1 MLGRPKNLEINVLLK
16 DAGRCAKIKKRF
28 GYAASNYEV
37 AAMHYKEI
45 LFHEKA
51 ASCLTMAFFYYQ
63 IEKKDARDSG
73 RSDDAKFSDE
83 RANEIL
89 DKRGDET
96 ISGLCRLFHQ
106 SPIGTEPSCL
116 NSPLPH
122 SATRSGTLFGPSAA
136 LLPIPTHRSVS
147 EK

>member
-1 MLGRPKNLEINVLLK
+1 MLGRPKNLEINILLK
-16 DAGRCAKIKKRF
+16 DAERCARIKKRF

-63 IEKKDARDSG
+63 IEKKNAKDSG

-83 RANEIL
+83 RANGIL
-89 DKRGDET
+89 DLLIGSRNYLRYVRESDISDEAKLVVMRAVST
-96 ISGLCRLFHQ
+96 IKSRR
-106 SPIGTEPSCL
+106 
-116 NSPLPH
+116 N
-122 SATRSGTLFGPSAA
+122 
-136 LLPIPTHRSVS
+136 
-147 EK
+147 